1 LPVTARTSVGPVA
14 VMKLLEKLSSYS
26 LQQASLT
33 TRFAIYSLICI
44 AILTAVLWFIV
55 SDYLINGILRRE
67 WETTAQYVRT
77 EVREFLTEE
86 DFTTKDRKPVG
97 KKFAALL
104 RHITLMPDILRFNVY
119 NPQGVAIWAAVD
131 KQLVGRSFADKD
143 KLREA
148 IQGKVVA
155 DIRSLSHM
163 ENVSGTGSL
172 KRAVEVFIPIHSEV
186 NRELLGVMEIY
197 KPADPIDRDIRRARI
212 VVLLGALGGG
222 LLLYLSLFAIV
233 RQAAQKIKEQQ
244 ENLLK
249 VQSDLVASQR
259 MAAVG
264 EIAAAVAH
272 GIGNP
277 LSSIRAAAQVAKLDC
292 NECEG
297 PDLKQKTLTTL
308 DEIIQQV
315 DRVQKRMR
323 GLLNFAKPMEP
334 HPAAVEI
341 NSVLADIVN
350 VLRPRFAEAGVH
362 PQLDLEPNLPKAQL
376 DANHVEQIFMG
387 LVTNAL
393 EATPKGGR
401 VSIRTSILKGNG
413 SGTGINVSIE
423 DTGEGIP
430 IDSRERVFEPF
441 FSTKPD
447 GTGIGLPLVKKFIE
461 RNRGKITISE
471 GSFGGAR
478 FDVMFPL
485 TG

>member
-1 LPVTARTSVGPVA
+1 MKVA
-14 VMKLLEKLSSYS
+14 AKINSLLF
-26 LQQASLT
+26 QQASLT
-33 TRFAIYSLICI
+33 TRFAVHSLICI
-44 AILTAVLWFIV
+44 GIMTVALWFLV
-55 SDYLINGILRRE
+55 SNYLINGILRRE
-67 WETTAQYVRT
+67 WETTAQFVRT
-77 EVREFLTEE
+77 EVREFLTAE

-97 KKFAALL
+97 PKFAALL

-131 KQLVGRSFADKD
+131 KKLVGRSFADND
-143 KLREA
+143 KLQEA

-155 DIRSLSHM
+155 NMSSLSQK
-163 ENVSGTGSL
+163 ENVSERDSS
-172 KRAVEVFIPIHSEV
+172 KKVVEVFIPIYSEV
-186 NRELLGVMEIY
+186 TRELLGVMEIH
-197 KPADPIDRDIRRARI
+197 KRADSIDRDIREARI
-212 VVLLGALGGG
+212 VVLLGALCGG

-233 RQAAQKIKEQQ
+233 RQAARKIKEQE

-277 LSSIRAAAQVAKLDC
+277 LSSIRAAAQVAKLDYD
-292 NECEG
+292 ECEG
-297 PDLKQKTLTTL
+297 RDLQQKTLTTL

-334 HPAAVEI
+334 RQTPVEI
-341 NSVLADIVN
+341 NSLLSDIVD
-350 VLRPRFAEAGVH
+350 VLRPRFGEAGVTL
-362 PQLDLEPNLPKAQL
+362 QLDLEKSLPKAQL

-387 LVTNAL
+387 LITNAL

-401 VSIRTSILKGNG
+401 VTIRTNAFKGNG
-413 SGTGINVSIE
+413 PTTSINISIE

-430 IDSRERVFEPF
+430 VDSRERVFDPF
-441 FSTKPD
+441 FTTKPD
-447 GTGIGLPLVKKFIE
+447 GTGIGLPLAKKFVE
-461 RNRGKITISE
+461 RNGGKIIVSDGTS
-471 GSFGGAR
+471 GGAK
-478 FDVMFPL
+478 FDVMFPV
-485 TG
+485 GGSN

>member
-1 LPVTARTSVGPVA
+1 
-14 VMKLLEKLSSYS
+14 MKLLEKLRFYS
-26 LQQASLT
+26 LRQASLS
-33 TRFAIYSLICI
+33 TRFAIHCLVCI
-44 AILTAVLWFIV
+44 VILTIALWFIV
-55 SDYLINGILRRE
+55 SDYLIDGILRRE

-77 EVREFLTEE
+77 EVKEFLTED

-97 KKFAALL
+97 KKLADLL

-131 KQLVGRSFADKD
+131 KQRVGRSFADKE
-143 KLREA
+143 KLQEA

-155 DIRSLSHM
+155 DLSSLSQTG
-163 ENVSGTGSL
+163 NVSEPNSL
-172 KRAVEVFIPIHSEV
+172 IRAVEVYIPIYSEV

-197 KPADPIDRDIRRARI
+197 KRADPIDRDVRNARI

-222 LLLYLSLFAIV
+222 LLLYLSLFAVV
-233 RQAAQKIKEQQ
+233 RQAARKIKEQQ

-264 EIAAAVAH
+264 EVAAAVAH

-292 NECEG
+292 DECEG

-334 HPAAVEI
+334 HPATVEI
-341 NSVLADIVN
+341 NSVLADVVD
-350 VLRPRFAEAGVH
+350 VLRPRFVDAGVNPH
-362 PQLDLEPNLPKAQL
+362 LDLEPNLPKVQL

-401 VSIRTSILKGNG
+401 VSIRTNILKGNG
-413 SGTGINVSIE
+413 SATSISVSIE

-447 GTGIGLPLVKKFIE
+447 GTGIGLPLAKKFVE
-461 RNRGKITISE
+461 RNRGKISICE
-471 GSFGGAR
+471 GSSGGAR
-478 FDVMFPL
+478 FDVVFPAA
-485 TG
+485 GSN

>member
-1 LPVTARTSVGPVA
+1 
-14 VMKLLEKLSSYS
+14 MKLLEKLSFSS
-26 LQQASLT
+26 LQQANLT
-33 TRFAIYSLICI
+33 TRFAVHSLICI
-44 AILTAVLWFIV
+44 VILTVVLWFLV

-67 WETTAQYVRT
+67 WETAAQYVRA
-77 EVREFLTEE
+77 EVKEFLTDE

-104 RHITLMPDILRFNVY
+104 RHITLMPDIVQFNVY
-119 NPQGVAIWAAVD
+119 NPHGVALWAAID
-131 KQLVGRSFADKD
+131 KQRVGRSFADNQ
-143 KLREA
+143 KLQEA

-155 DIRSLSHM
+155 DISSLSHT
-163 ENVSGTGSL
+163 ENVSERDSL
-172 KRAVEVFIPIHSEV
+172 KRAVQVFIPIYSEV
-186 NRELLGVMEIY
+186 SRELLGVMEIY
-197 KPADPIDRDIRRARI
+197 KRADPIDRDIREARI

-233 RQAAQKIKEQQ
+233 RQAARKIKEQQ

-297 PDLKQKTLTTL
+297 ADLKQKTLTTL

-334 HPAAVEI
+334 HPVSVDI
-341 NSVLADIVN
+341 NSLLADIVN
-350 VLRPRFAEAGVH
+350 VLRPRFAEAGVN
-362 PQLDLEPNLPKAQL
+362 PQLDLEPNLPKLQL
-376 DANHVEQIFMG
+376 DANQVEQIFMG

-401 VSIRTSILKGNG
+401 VSIRTSTLKDNG
-413 SGTGINVSIE
+413 SATSINVSIE

-430 IDSRERVFEPF
+430 ADTRERVFEPF

-447 GTGIGLPLVKKFIE
+447 GTGIGLPLAKKFVE
-461 RNRGKITISE
+461 RNKGKITVSE

-478 FDVMFPL
+478 FDVMFPVAASN
-485 TG
+485 

>member
-1 LPVTARTSVGPVA
+1 MKVA
-14 VMKLLEKLSSYS
+14 AKINSFLF
-26 LQQASLT
+26 QQASLT
-33 TRFAIYSLICI
+33 TRFAVHSLICI
-44 AILTAVLWFIV
+44 GIMTVALWFLV
-55 SDYLINGILRRE
+55 SNYLINGILRRE
-67 WETTAQYVRT
+67 WETTAQFVRT
-77 EVREFLTEE
+77 EVREFLTAE

-97 KKFAALL
+97 PKFAALL

-131 KQLVGRSFADKD
+131 KKLVGRSFADND
-143 KLREA
+143 KLQEA

-155 DIRSLSHM
+155 NMSSLSQK
-163 ENVSGTGSL
+163 ENVSERDSS
-172 KRAVEVFIPIHSEV
+172 KKVVEVFVPIYSEGT
-186 NRELLGVMEIY
+186 RELLGVMEIH
-197 KPADPIDRDIRRARI
+197 KRADSIDRDIREARI
-212 VVLLGALGGG
+212 VVLLGALCGG

-233 RQAAQKIKEQQ
+233 RQAARKIKEQE

-277 LSSIRAAAQVAKLDC
+277 LSSIRAAAQVAKLDFD
-292 NECEG
+292 ECEG
-297 PDLKQKTLTTL
+297 PDLQQKTLTTL

-334 HPAAVEI
+334 RQTPVEI
-341 NSVLADIVN
+341 NALLSDIVD
-350 VLRPRFAEAGVH
+350 VLRPRFAEAGVSL
-362 PQLDLEPNLPKAQL
+362 QLDLEKSLPKAQL

-387 LVTNAL
+387 LITNAL

-401 VSIRTSILKGNG
+401 VTIRTHTLTGNG
-413 SGTGINVSIE
+413 SATNVHICIE

-430 IDSRERVFEPF
+430 VDSRERVFDPF
-441 FSTKPD
+441 FTTKPD
-447 GTGIGLPLVKKFIE
+447 GTGIGLPLAKKFVE
-461 RNRGKITISE
+461 RNGGKIIVSDGIS
-471 GSFGGAR
+471 GGAK
-478 FDVMFPL
+478 FDVVFPV
-485 TG
+485 GRSN

>member
-1 LPVTARTSVGPVA
+1 
-14 VMKLLEKLSSYS
+14 MKIKSFL

-33 TRFAIYSLICI
+33 TRFAVHSFICI
-44 AILTAVLWFIV
+44 GIMTVALWFLV

-67 WETTAQYVRT
+67 WETTAQFVRT
-77 EVREFLTEE
+77 EVREFLTAE

-97 KKFAALL
+97 KKFTALL

-131 KQLVGRSFADKD
+131 KQLVGRSFADNE
-143 KLREA
+143 KLQEA

-155 DIRSLSHM
+155 DVSSLSQQ
-163 ENVSGTGSL
+163 ENVSERDSP
-172 KRAVEVFIPIHSEV
+172 KRAVEVFIPLYSEAT
-186 NRELLGVMEIY
+186 RELLGVMEIY
-197 KPADPIDRDIRRARI
+197 KRSDPIDRDIREARI
-212 VVLLGALGGG
+212 VVLLGALCGG

-233 RQAAQKIKEQQ
+233 RQAARKIKEQE

-249 VQSDLVASQR
+249 VQTDLVASQR

-292 NECEG
+292 DECEG
-297 PDLKQKTLTTL
+297 PDLQQKTLTTL

-334 HPAAVEI
+334 RPAPVEI
-341 NSVLADIVN
+341 NSLLSDIVD
-350 VLRPRFAEAGVH
+350 VLRPRFAEAGVS
-362 PQLDLEPNLPKAQL
+362 PQLDLDRSLPEVQL

-393 EATPKGGR
+393 EATPGGGR
-401 VSIRTSILKGNG
+401 VTIRTSTLKDNG
-413 SGTGINVSIE
+413 SATNVRISIE

-430 IDSRERVFEPF
+430 VDGRERVFDPF
-441 FSTKPD
+441 FTTKPD
-447 GTGIGLPLVKKFIE
+447 GTGIGLPLARKFVE
-461 RNRGKITISE
+461 RNGGKIIVSDGTS
-471 GSFGGAR
+471 GGAK
-478 FDVMFPL
+478 FDVVFPV
-485 TG
+485 GGSN

>member
-1 LPVTARTSVGPVA
+1 MKIAARIKTFLFQP
-14 VMKLLEKLSSYS
+14 
-26 LQQASLT
+26 ASLT
-33 TRFAIYSLICI
+33 TRFAVHSFICI
-44 AILTAVLWFIV
+44 GIMTIVLWFLV
-55 SDYLINGILRRE
+55 SNYLINGILRRE
-67 WETTAQYVRT
+67 WETTAQLVRT
-77 EVREFLTEE
+77 EVREFLTTE
-86 DFTTKDRKPVG
+86 DFTAKDRKPVG

-104 RHITLMPDILRFNVY
+104 RHITLMPDIVQFNVY
-119 NPQGVAIWAAVD
+119 NPQGVAIWAALE
-131 KQLVGRSFADKD
+131 KQRVGRSFADND
-143 KLREA
+143 KLQEA

-155 DIRSLSHM
+155 DLSSLSQQ
-163 ENVSGTGSL
+163 ENGSGPDSL
-172 KRAVEVFIPIHSEV
+172 KKVVEVFIPIYSEV
-186 NRELLGVMEIY
+186 DGELLGVMEIY
-197 KPADPIDRDIRRARI
+197 KRADPIVRDIRGARV
-212 VVLLGALGGG
+212 VVLLGALCGG

-233 RQAAQKIKEQQ
+233 RQAARKIKEQE

-292 NECEG
+292 HDCEG
-297 PDLKQKTLTTL
+297 PDLRQKTLTTL

-334 HPAAVEI
+334 RPAPVEI
-341 NSVLADIVN
+341 NSLLSDIVD
-350 VLRPRFAEAGVH
+350 VLRPRFAEAGVS
-362 PQLDLEPNLPKAQL
+362 PQLDLDRSLPEVQL

-401 VSIRTSILKGNG
+401 VTIRTNMLKGAG
-413 SGTGINVSIE
+413 PATGIRISIE

-430 IDSRERVFEPF
+430 VESRERVFDPF
-441 FSTKPD
+441 FTTKPD
-447 GTGIGLPLVKKFIE
+447 GTGIGLPLAKKFVA
-461 RNRGKITISE
+461 RNGGKIVVSDGIS
-471 GSFGGAR
+471 GGAK
-478 FDVMFPL
+478 FDVIFPMS
-485 TG
+485 GSN

>member
-1 LPVTARTSVGPVA
+1 
-14 VMKLLEKLSSYS
+14 MKLLEKLSFSS
-26 LQQASLT
+26 LQQANLT
-33 TRFAIYSLICI
+33 TRFAVHSLICI
-44 AILTAVLWFIV
+44 VILTVVLWFLV

-104 RHITLMPDILRFNVY
+104 RHITLMPDIVQFNVY
-119 NPQGVAIWAAVD
+119 NPQGVALWAAVD
-131 KQLVGRSFADKD
+131 KQRVGRSFADNQ
-143 KLREA
+143 KLQEA

-155 DIRSLSHM
+155 DVSSLSQ
-163 ENVSGTGSL
+163 VGDSP
-172 KRAVEVFIPIHSEV
+172 KKVVEVFIPIYSEV

-197 KPADPIDRDIRRARI
+197 KRADPIDRDIREARI
-212 VVLLGALGGG
+212 VVLLGALVGG

-233 RQAAQKIKEQQ
+233 QQAARKIKEQQ

-297 PDLKQKTLTTL
+297 ADLKQKTLTTL

-334 HPAAVEI
+334 HPATVEI
-341 NSVLADIVN
+341 NSILTDIVN

-362 PQLDLEPNLPKAQL
+362 PQLDLEPNLPKLQL

-401 VSIRTSILKGNG
+401 VSIRTSTLKDNG
-413 SGTGINVSIE
+413 SATSINVSIE

-430 IDSRERVFEPF
+430 ADTRERVFEPF

-447 GTGIGLPLVKKFIE
+447 GTGIGLPLAKKFVE
-461 RNRGKITISE
+461 RNKGKITVSE

-478 FDVMFPL
+478 FDVMFPVA
-485 TG
+485 G

>member
-1 LPVTARTSVGPVA
+1 
-14 VMKLLEKLSSYS
+14 MKIAAKINSFLF
-26 LQQASLT
+26 QQASLT
-33 TRFAIYSLICI
+33 TRFAVHSFICI
-44 AILTAVLWFIV
+44 GIMTVALWFLV
-55 SDYLINGILRRE
+55 SDYLINRILRRE
-67 WETTAQYVRT
+67 WETTAQFVRT
-77 EVREFLTEE
+77 EVREFLTAE
-86 DFTTKDRKPVG
+86 DFTAKDRKPVG

-131 KQLVGRSFADKD
+131 KQLVGRSFANNK
-143 KLREA
+143 KLQEA

-155 DIRSLSHM
+155 DVSSLGQK
-163 ENVSGTGSL
+163 ENVSERDFP
-172 KRAVEVFIPIHSEV
+172 KKVVEVFIPIYSEV
-186 NRELLGVMEIY
+186 TRELLGVMEIH
-197 KPADPIDRDIRRARI
+197 KRADPIDRDIREARI
-212 VVLLGALGGG
+212 VVLLGALCGG

-233 RQAAQKIKEQQ
+233 RQAARKIKEQE

-249 VQSDLVASQR
+249 AQSDLVASQR

-292 NECEG
+292 DECEG
-297 PDLKQKTLTTL
+297 PDLQRKTLTTL

-334 HPAAVEI
+334 RLAPVEI
-341 NSVLADIVN
+341 NSLLSDIVD
-350 VLRPRFAEAGVH
+350 VLRPRFAEAGVS
-362 PQLDLEPNLPKAQL
+362 PQLDLDRSLPEVQL

-393 EATPKGGR
+393 EATPNGGR
-401 VSIRTSILKGNG
+401 VTIRTNTLKDKG
-413 SGTGINVSIE
+413 SATSVHISIE

-430 IDSRERVFEPF
+430 VDSRERVFDPF
-441 FSTKPD
+441 FTTKPD
-447 GTGIGLPLVKKFIE
+447 GTGIGLPLARKFVE
-461 RNRGKITISE
+461 RNGGKIIVSDGTS
-471 GSFGGAR
+471 GGAK
-478 FDVMFPL
+478 FDVVFPV
-485 TG
+485 GGSN

>member
-1 LPVTARTSVGPVA
+1 
-14 VMKLLEKLSSYS
+14 MKIAAKINSFLFQK
-26 LQQASLT
+26 ASLT
-33 TRFAIYSLICI
+33 TRFAVHSLICI
-44 AILTAVLWFIV
+44 SIMTVALWFLV
-55 SDYLINGILRRE
+55 SNYLINGILRRE
-67 WETTAQYVRT
+67 WETTAQFVRT
-77 EVREFLTEE
+77 EVREFLTAE

-97 KKFAALL
+97 PKFAALL

-131 KQLVGRSFADKD
+131 KKLVGRSFADND
-143 KLREA
+143 KLQEA

-155 DIRSLSHM
+155 NMSSLSQK
-163 ENVSGTGSL
+163 ENVSERDSS
-172 KRAVEVFIPIHSEV
+172 KKVVEVFIPIYSEV
-186 NRELLGVMEIY
+186 TRELLGVMEIH
-197 KPADPIDRDIRRARI
+197 KRADSIDRDIREARI

-233 RQAAQKIKEQQ
+233 RQAARKIKEQE

-292 NECEG
+292 DECEG

-334 HPAAVEI
+334 RPAAVEI
-341 NSVLADIVN
+341 NSLLADIVD
-350 VLRPRFAEAGVH
+350 VLRPRFVEAGVN
-362 PQLDLEPNLPKAQL
+362 PQLDLEPNLPKVQL

-401 VSIRTSILKGNG
+401 VTIRTHMLKGNG
-413 SGTGINVSIE
+413 SATSINVSIE

-430 IDSRERVFEPF
+430 VDSRERVFEPF

-447 GTGIGLPLVKKFIE
+447 GTGIGLPLAKKFVE
-461 RNRGKITISE
+461 RNGGKITISD
-471 GSFGGAR
+471 GIAGGAR
-478 FDVMFPL
+478 FDVMFPVA
-485 TG
+485 GSN

>member
-1 LPVTARTSVGPVA
+1 MKVA
-14 VMKLLEKLSSYS
+14 AKINSLLF
-26 LQQASLT
+26 QQASLT
-33 TRFAIYSLICI
+33 TRFAVHSLICI
-44 AILTAVLWFIV
+44 GIMTVALWFLV
-55 SDYLINGILRRE
+55 SNYLINGILRRE
-67 WETTAQYVRT
+67 WETTAQFVRT
-77 EVREFLTEE
+77 EVREFLTAE

-97 KKFAALL
+97 PKFAALL

-131 KQLVGRSFADKD
+131 KKLVGRSFADND
-143 KLREA
+143 KLQEA

-155 DIRSLSHM
+155 NMSSLSQK
-163 ENVSGTGSL
+163 ENVSERDSS
-172 KRAVEVFIPIHSEV
+172 KKVVEVFIPIYSEV
-186 NRELLGVMEIY
+186 TRELLGVMEIH
-197 KPADPIDRDIRRARI
+197 KRADSIDRDIREARI
-212 VVLLGALGGG
+212 VVLLGALCGG

-233 RQAAQKIKEQQ
+233 RQAARKIKEQE

-277 LSSIRAAAQVAKLDC
+277 LSSIRAAAQVAKLDYD
-292 NECEG
+292 ECEG
-297 PDLKQKTLTTL
+297 RDLQQKTLTTL

-334 HPAAVEI
+334 RQTPVEI
-341 NSVLADIVN
+341 NSLLSDIVD
-350 VLRPRFAEAGVH
+350 VLRPRFGEAGVTL
-362 PQLDLEPNLPKAQL
+362 QLDLEKSLPKAQL

-387 LVTNAL
+387 LITNAL

-401 VSIRTSILKGNG
+401 VTIRTNTFKGNG
-413 SGTGINVSIE
+413 PTTSINISIE

-430 IDSRERVFEPF
+430 VDSRERVFDPF
-441 FSTKPD
+441 FTTKPD
-447 GTGIGLPLVKKFIE
+447 GTGIGLPLAKKFVE
-461 RNRGKITISE
+461 RNGGKIIVSDGTS
-471 GSFGGAR
+471 GGAK
-478 FDVMFPL
+478 FDVMFPV
-485 TG
+485 GGSN

>member
-1 LPVTARTSVGPVA
+1 
-14 VMKLLEKLSSYS
+14 
-26 LQQASLT
+26 QQASLT
-33 TRFAIYSLICI
+33 TLFAVQSLICI
-44 AILTAVLWFIV
+44 AILTVALWFIV
-55 SDYLINGILRRE
+55 SNYLINGILRRE

-86 DFTTKDRKPVG
+86 DFTAKDRKPVG

-131 KQLVGRSFADKD
+131 KQLVGRSFADKE
-143 KLREA
+143 KLQEA

-155 DIRSLSHM
+155 DMSSLSQK
-163 ENVSGTGSL
+163 ENVSERDSP
-172 KRAVEVFIPIHSEV
+172 KKVVEVFVPIYSEGT
-186 NRELLGVMEIY
+186 REILGVMEIH
-197 KPADPIDRDIRRARI
+197 KRADSIDRDIREARI

-233 RQAAQKIKEQQ
+233 RQAARKIKEQQ

-334 HPAAVEI
+334 HPVAVEI
-341 NSVLADIVN
+341 NSLLADIVN

-362 PQLDLEPNLPKAQL
+362 PQLDLEPNLPKVQL
-376 DANHVEQIFMG
+376 DVNHVEQIFMG

-401 VSIRTSILKGNG
+401 VSIRSYMLKGNG
-413 SGTGINVSIE
+413 SAASINVSIE

-430 IDSRERVFEPF
+430 VDSRERVFEPF

-447 GTGIGLPLVKKFIE
+447 GTGIGLPLAKKFVE
-461 RNRGKITISE
+461 RNRGKLTICE
-471 GSFGGAR
+471 GSSGGAR
-478 FDVMFPL
+478 FEVIFPVA
-485 TG
+485 GSN